1 MKNSFSFLIALF
13 ILSSGCTQETGK
25 LEDYMN
31 AWASQEKFNGS
42 VLVVHKGKLLLDKGY
57 GYRNFD
63 NNMNHDKNSIFQIG
77 SITKQFT
84 SALILKLQE
93 EGKLKVTDKLS
104 KYFPRYPKADS
115 ITIEHLLTHTSGIY
129 SYTNDPVFMV
139 AEVSKPADRNKMMG
153 LFKDKPLE
161 FSPGT
166 KWNYSNSGYSLL
178 GYIIE
183 DVTKLTYDKAVRK
196 YIFRPLQMNNSGF
209 DYTNLKHP
217 NKSVGYFRL
226 TQDDKIEAPVVDSS
240 VSFSAGAIYSTT
252 GDLYKWHESLLQN
265 KIISK
270 ASKEKAFTPVKNNYG
285 YGWAMDTIAGKFAVG
300 HSGGIHGFNS
310 NMVSVPGDN
319 TCIILLANVA
329 TPNLDKI
336 TRGLLAI
343 IYNQPYEL
351 PREKIAM
358 TMSEEELKQYT
369 GVFELTPELVITIS
383 LENGKLMGKP
393 EKQGALQLHPEKKD
407 LFFIK
412 EVEAEVRFQRNEKG
426 IVEAMTLMQ
435 GGQQMT
441 GRKR

>member
-1 MKNSFSFLIALF
+1 
-13 ILSSGCTQETGK
+13 
-25 LEDYMN
+25 
-31 AWASQEKFNGS
+31 
-42 VLVVHKGKLLLDKGY
+42 
-57 GYRNFD
+57 
-63 NNMNHDKNSIFQIG
+63 
-77 SITKQFT
+77 
-84 SALILKLQE
+84 
-93 EGKLKVTDKLS
+93 
-104 KYFPRYPKADS
+104 
-115 ITIEHLLTHTSGIY
+115 
-129 SYTNDPVFMV
+129 
-139 AEVSKPADRNKMMG
+139 
-153 LFKDKPLE
+153 
-161 FSPGT
+161 
-166 KWNYSNSGYSLL
+166 
-178 GYIIE
+178 
-183 DVTKLTYDKAVRK
+183 
-196 YIFRPLQMNNSGF
+196 
-209 DYTNLKHP
+209 
-217 NKSVGYFRL
+217 
-226 TQDDKIEAPVVDSS
+226 
-240 VSFSAGAIYSTT
+240 
-252 GDLYKWHESLLQN
+252 
-265 KIISK
+265 
-270 ASKEKAFTPVKNNYG
+270 
-285 YGWAMDTIAGKFAVG
+285 MDTIAGKFAVG

-358 TMSEEELKQYT
+358 TMSEDELKQYT